1 MTRNG
6 LYSVFNRTTSFPV
19 TLSSLSPFLC
29 YIFLS
34 NMVFVY
40 EFRLD
45 RIKSGD
51 DLKIVLF
58 KKCVD
63 GGLADILSMQIF

>member
-1 MTRNG
+1 M
-6 LYSVFNRTTSFPV
+6 
-19 TLSSLSPFLC
+19 
-29 YIFLS
+29 
-34 NMVFVY
+34 FVY

-45 RIKSGD
+45 RIKSED

-63 GGLADILSMQIF
+63 GGLAGIFSMQIF

>member
-1 MTRNG
+1 
-6 LYSVFNRTTSFPV
+6 
-19 TLSSLSPFLC
+19 
-29 YIFLS
+29 
-34 NMVFVY
+34 MVFVY

-63 GGLADILSMQIF
+63 GGLADILSMQIFWVLRWIPAHRCFYL